1 MVKAVVDNRSASDV
15 DRQIG
20 QRIKDRRAEIGETQ
34 SGLGEAIGVTFQQVQ
49 KYERGVNRVSAARL
63 QQIAAVLGVP
73 MRYFIGDDEG
83 QSDRDGVS
91 VGRGLMLT
99 DRAARDL
106 IAVWPRLPDD
116 IKASIAKLAVASAR

>member
-1 MVKAVVDNRSASDV
+1 MKSVVDNRSAGDV

-20 QRIKDRRAEIGETQ
+20 KRIKDRRAEIGETQ
-34 SGLGEAIGVTFQQVQ
+34 AGLGEAIGVTFQQVQ

-63 QQIAAVLGVP
+63 QQIATVLGVP
-73 MRYFIGDDEG
+73 MRYFLGEEDG
-83 QSDRDGVS
+83 HADRDGAPS
-91 VGRGLMLT
+91 RGAMT

-116 IKASIAKLAVASAR
+116 VKASIAKLAVASAR